1 MIRVAIADDQRLVV
15 GILKEFV
22 ERQPDMEVVGEAQDG
37 EEAVRLCQEDAPDVI
52 LMDVAMHQMDGISAT
67 RKIRDLSPNVVVLIL
82 TAYGTDEN
90 VFRGINA
97 GARGYLHKNCSPRE
111 LAEAIRTVHE
121 GGTIISP
128 DIAERTLNIFGR
140 GRGRNDLFPDLTE
153 REVEII
159 TAVAQGKSNKEIA
172 EEFYISER
180 TVRNHTYNIYKK
192 LHIIDRTQAT
202 LYAIRRGLVDPYVL
216 EDS

>member
-1 MIRVAIADDQRLVV
+1 LLPT
-15 GILKEFV
+15 GI
-22 ERQPDMEVVGEAQDG
+22 G
-37 EEAVRLCQEDAPDVI
+37 
-52 LMDVAMHQMDGISAT
+52 
-67 RKIRDLSPNVVVLIL
+67 
-82 TAYGTDEN
+82 
-90 VFRGINA
+90 RGHPHR
-97 GARGYLHKNCSPRE
+97 AR
-111 LAEAIRTVHE
+111 

-128 DIAERTLNIFGR
+128 DIAERTLNIFGH